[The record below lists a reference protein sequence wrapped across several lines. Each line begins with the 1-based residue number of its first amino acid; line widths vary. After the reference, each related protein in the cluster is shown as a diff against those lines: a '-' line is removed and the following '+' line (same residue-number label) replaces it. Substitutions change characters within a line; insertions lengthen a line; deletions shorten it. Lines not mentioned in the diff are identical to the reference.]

1 MYITYM
7 CMLWMFS
14 DLQPLSVNAQ
24 LMSNFK
30 GAAFQEQETYTVNN
44 QSIIAATNE
53 QHLQWTY
60 PNLNKTAP
68 SNWKLL
74 LFNAQQN
81 IHEYTYFGHS
91 DVCEDAG
98 NWSSDKWFSTV

>member
-1 MYITYM
+1 
-7 CMLWMFS
+7 MFS

-53 QHLQWTY
+53 QHLQ
-60 PNLNKTAP
+60 
-68 SNWKLL
+68 
-74 LFNAQQN
+74 
-81 IHEYTYFGHS
+81 
-91 DVCEDAG
+91 
-98 NWSSDKWFSTV
+98 